1 MNKIKKFH
9 LKILKN
15 KKVTNVKSWLTKLLN
30 VDDATDDDDDADT
43 DADDRKANPI

>member
-30 VDDATDDDDDADT
+30 VDDADDAD
-43 DADDRKANPI
+43 ADRKANPI